1 MVSVARVS
9 DKGVGELGGLYLDL
23 SCNNF
28 CLGCVVMS
36 LPSRTWSSISSLIG
50 GWWLIS

>member
-28 CLGCVVMS
+28 CLGCVVTS
-36 LPSRTWSSISSLIG
+36 LPSRAWSSISSLIG